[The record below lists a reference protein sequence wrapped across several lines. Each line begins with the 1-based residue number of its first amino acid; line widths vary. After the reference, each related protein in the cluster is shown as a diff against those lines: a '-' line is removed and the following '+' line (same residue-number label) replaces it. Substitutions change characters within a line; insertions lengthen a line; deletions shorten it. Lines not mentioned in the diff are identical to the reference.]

1 MWQLFQ
7 QELDDFPVARR
18 LQDSLIICMDC
29 NYELGAPERTLSANA
44 CDERSLLSD
53 LLIKSHGLEFWAPD
67 SYTWSN
73 TRGSISKID
82 YVLSSQPS
90 VSQSFFRVIP
100 DSDILLGSDHRA
112 VLFSQVLAKT
122 AATRPCKPPRHRCGK
137 WIVYPKK
144 TVDSC
149 ELLAKKLDLSMED
162 LTMAALSKTAV
173 GCCFRGTSCRY
184 KDSAEIRALTQERRK
199 SSEHRQENWPNKLSN
214 YVL

>member
-1 MWQLFQ
+1 MAWGFYTARPDKVHHAVALGFPAPALPFVTEVRVFSVGIGVLIRKDATKRFFVAAHLPHGQREDCMDMWQLFQ

-82 YVLSSQPS
+82 S
-90 VSQSFFRVIP
+90 
-100 DSDILLGSDHRA
+100 
-112 VLFSQVLAKT
+112 
-122 AATRPCKPPRHRCGK
+122 
-137 WIVYPKK
+137 
-144 TVDSC
+144 
-149 ELLAKKLDLSMED
+149 
-162 LTMAALSKTAV
+162 
-173 GCCFRGTSCRY
+173 SCR
-184 KDSAEIRALTQERRK
+184 
-199 SSEHRQENWPNKLSN
+199 LS
-214 YVL
+214 LRFLSPFSG